1 MHEHD
6 TKTSLVFLLAD
17 GEASWLLLPSSVYL
31 LPGGTR
37 QPEKKNIPINL
48 EFQGSIFR
56 NLLKR
61 AFLCLGQFKGK
72 FYFEMP

>member
-6 TKTSLVFLLAD
+6 TKTSPVFLLAD

-37 QPEKKNIPINL
+37 QPEKKT
-48 EFQGSIFR
+48 F
-56 NLLKR
+56 LLI
-61 AFLCLGQFKGK
+61 
-72 FYFEMP
+72 

>member
-1 MHEHD
+1 MAKPLGCYFQVQS
-6 TKTSLVFLLAD
+6 TYYQVAQ
-17 GEASWLLLPSSVYL
+17 GN
-31 LPGGTR
+31 
-37 QPEKKNIPINL
+37 QKKNIPINL
-48 EFQGSIFR
+48 EFQGSVFR

>member
-37 QPEKKNIPINL
+37 QPEKKT
-48 EFQGSIFR
+48 F
-56 NLLKR
+56 LLI
-61 AFLCLGQFKGK
+61 
-72 FYFEMP
+72 

>member
-37 QPEKKNIPINL
+37 QPEKKTFLFRISGQHL
-48 EFQGSIFR
+48 QESFKKGIFVF
-56 NLLKR
+56 R
-61 AFLCLGQFKGK
+61 AV
-72 FYFEMP
+72 